1 MTAISMLEA
10 LNRCGIEAGDWGMV
24 PMGKDYPFK
33 EFFGDEPMGRFEPGT
48 YVYVDAAH
56 VGDDAFEYLTNA
68 ADHTLFGPDPE
79 EQCTIL
85 FRIEDGN
92 N

>member
-1 MTAISMLEA
+1 MTAISMLDA
-10 LNRCGIEAGDWGMV
+10 LSTCGVKAWGMV

-33 EFFGDEPMGRFEPGT
+33 EFFGNEPTGTFTPGK

-56 VGDDAFEYLTNA
+56 ISDEAFEYLESA
-68 ADHTLFGPDPE
+68 ADHVLFGDDPE

-85 FRIEDGN
+85 FRIEEE
-92 N
+92 